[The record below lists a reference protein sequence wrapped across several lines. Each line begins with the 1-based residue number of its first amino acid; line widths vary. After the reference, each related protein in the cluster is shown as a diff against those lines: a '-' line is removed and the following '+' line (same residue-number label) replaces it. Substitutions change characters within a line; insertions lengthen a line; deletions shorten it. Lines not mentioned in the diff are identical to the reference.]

1 VLNTATSLSTREVL
15 LYMGI
20 PLVVV
25 LLAAAFW
32 PAKRHDE
39 EPVDEALLASLEQH
53 GDRGGDVVQPRLG
66 AYPVPPMDL
75 RVPIAPVRTAR
86 AVPVMSGPLST
97 SAPGATAT
105 NEGASSV
112 VS

>member
-1 VLNTATSLSTREVL
+1 
-15 LYMGI
+15 
-20 PLVVV
+20 
-25 LLAAAFW
+25 
-32 PAKRHDE
+32 
-39 EPVDEALLASLEQH
+39 
-53 GDRGGDVVQPRLG
+53 
-66 AYPVPPMDL
+66 MDL